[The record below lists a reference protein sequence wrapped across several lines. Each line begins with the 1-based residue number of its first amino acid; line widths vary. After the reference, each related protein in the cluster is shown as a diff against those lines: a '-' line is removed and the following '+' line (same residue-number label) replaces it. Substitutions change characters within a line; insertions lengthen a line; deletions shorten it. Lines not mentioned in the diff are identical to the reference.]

1 MRLASGRFA
10 RFTRNL
16 FPGAVGISCDAVGV
30 KGATNHLTPGEKVA
44 YFRRR
49 RGMSQ
54 SVLAGLVGKTVSWV
68 EKIESGRANL
78 QVLPS
83 IARLAQVLDI
93 APTELLPDDI
103 VQVDASTR
111 GRSVP
116 ALRQQ
121 LLGYRFVSP
130 RYLDA
135 PVVTMDVP
143 TLGEA
148 VNNVW
153 SAYQASRFGYV
164 IAELH
169 RLLPVA
175 LATVQDSRGVD
186 VERARVQ
193 MAHLYQVAS
202 CVLTKIGE
210 TDLAF
215 ICADRSDQLI
225 AESNDLGARISIQ
238 RSIAHA
244 LLSNAQ
250 YDDALAVIDQTLT
263 LAPTA
268 PSRPDVI
275 SALGTTH
282 LVGAMINAR
291 TRNRPLARAHM
302 ERAGQASVALGHD
315 ANHLWTAFGPTNVA
329 IHEVAVAA
337 ELGDYQRAAHLG
349 QQVDATPM
357 PMERQ
362 VRHNLEVARAL
373 HFQHKQADAL
383 ARVLS
388 AESIAPD
395 QVRRHYLTHSL
406 VHEWIRSRKV
416 KPSVELHGLARRTG
430 VLAA

>member
-1 MRLASGRFA
+1 M
-10 RFTRNL
+10 
-16 FPGAVGISCDAVGV
+16 

-78 QVLPS
+78 QMLPS

-93 APTELLPDDI
+93 APAELLPDDI
-103 VQVDASTR
+103 VHVDAATR

-116 ALRQQ
+116 ALRKQ
-121 LLGYRFVSP
+121 LLSYRFISP
-130 RYLDA
+130 RYLDEPA
-135 PVVTMDVP
+135 VTMDM
-143 TLGEA
+143 TSLRQA

-175 LATVQDSRGVD
+175 HATFQASQGTDQ
-186 VERARVQ
+186 ELARVQ
-193 MAHLYQVAS
+193 MAYLYQVAS
-202 CVLTKIGE
+202 CVLTKVGE

-215 ICADRSDQLI
+215 ICADRGDQLI
-225 AESNDLGARISIQ
+225 ADSTDLAARISIQ

-244 LLSNAQ
+244 LFSNAQ

-263 LAPTA
+263 LAPA
-268 PSRPDVI
+268 VQSRPDVI

-282 LVGAMINAR
+282 LVGAMVNAR
-291 TRNRPLARAHM
+291 ARNRALARVHL
-302 ERAGQASVALGHD
+302 ERARHASSALGHD

-349 QQVDATPM
+349 QRVDASPM

-373 HFQHKQADAL
+373 HFQHQQPDAL
-383 ARVLS
+383 ARVLD

-395 QVRRHYLTHSL
+395 QVRRHFLTHSL

-416 KPSVELHGLARRTG
+416 KPSVELHGLASRTG